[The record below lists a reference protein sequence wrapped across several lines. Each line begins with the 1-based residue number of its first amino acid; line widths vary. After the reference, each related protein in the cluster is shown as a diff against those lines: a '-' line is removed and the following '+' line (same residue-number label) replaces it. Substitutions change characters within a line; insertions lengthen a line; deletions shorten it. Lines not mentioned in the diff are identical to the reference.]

1 MLLTEEYGVIPM
13 PGRSIMG
20 TMKTVRISVRTLI
33 EFILRS
39 GDIDNRTESGPD
51 PEAMLAGGRIHR
63 KIQRSMPASYKAEV
77 PLKASFEDGDLV
89 LLVEGR
95 ADGID
100 RSDGTVM
107 VDEIKGVYADV
118 LRFTEA
124 KPLHLAQAYCYAYM
138 LSKEE
143 DLSEVVCQVTYCNLE
158 TEEIRRFRTVMTA
171 EALDAWM
178 KDLTGKYFRWAHFQ
192 ADHREKRNR
201 SVAALDFPY
210 PYRPGQK
217 RIAVD
222 VFRSIRRSR
231 NLFVQAPTGV
241 GKTLS
246 VLYPA
251 VKAMAE
257 ELTERIFYLTAK
269 TVTAAVAEENLK
281 VLCDGGLDLLS
292 CTIRA
297 KEKLC
302 PNEVFECNPELCPYA
317 KGHFDRVNDAV
328 FSLLTEGGLFSAER
342 LLQAAENAG
351 VCPYEFSLDVSVWCD
366 AVIADYNYAFDPR
379 VRLRRYFA
387 ENSGG
392 NYIFLVDEAHNLPD
406 RASEMYSASLV
417 KEDVLALKKLA
428 AGIDGRAAKAL
439 ERLNRAM
446 LSVRR
451 NLGDYPEVGRGILSG
466 TAAALPDINFLIEP
480 LTASYFELSRLLEE
494 RKDFPDRKEILNGF
508 FEIRTFLETAE
519 QADEGYRIYARYD
532 ADGFRV
538 RLLCVDPSARLKTCL
553 ESARTAVF
561 FSGTLLPVQYYKE
574 MLTGD
579 PEEYAIYTESPFD
592 PSNRLLLAA
601 ADVSSRY
608 TRRTEAE
615 FLRIAEYLRITVS
628 ARKGNY
634 LAFFPSYDYLGK
646 VRDVLRI
653 PGTEILVQEKE
664 MDEDRRK
671 AFLSVFA
678 RADGESRLGLCVLGG
693 AFSEGIDLAEDRLI
707 GCIVIG
713 TGLPAIN
720 PESEL
725 VREYFDAAGKDGFD
739 YAYRYPGMNKVRQA
753 AGRLIRSDRDRGVI
767 LLLDDRFL
775 ASRSRALFPLEWADL
790 RRTDLS
796 RLEDEL
802 RSFWENVSTH

>member
-1 MLLTEEYGVIPM
+1 
-13 PGRSIMG
+13 
-20 TMKTVRISVRTLI
+20 MKTVRISVRALI

-63 KIQRSMPASYKAEV
+63 KIQRSMPSTYRAEV
-77 PLKASFEDGDLV
+77 PLKTTFEDGDLQLV
-89 LLVEGR
+89 VEGR

-100 RSDGTVM
+100 RRDGMVL

-118 LRFTEA
+118 TRFTEA
-124 KPLHLAQAYCYAYM
+124 KPLHLAQAYCYACM
-138 LSKEE
+138 LAREE
-143 DLSEVVCQVTYCNLE
+143 GLSGVTCQITYCDLD
-158 TEEIRRFRTVMTA
+158 TEEIRRFQTVRTA
-171 EALDAWM
+171 EELETWM
-178 KDLTGKYFRWAHFQ
+178 TDLAEQYFRWAHFQ
-192 ADHREKRNR
+192 ADHREERNL
-201 SVAALDFPY
+201 SGEALDFPY
-210 PYRPGQK
+210 DYRPGQK

-222 VFRSIRRSR
+222 VFRAVRRSR

-246 VLYPA
+246 VLFPS

-257 ELTERIFYLTAK
+257 GLTERIFYLTAK
-269 TVTAAVAEENLK
+269 TVTASVAEENLQ
-281 VLCDGGLDLLS
+281 VLLSRGLDLLA

-328 FSLLTEGGLFSAER
+328 FELLKEGGLFTAER
-342 LLQAAENAG
+342 LLAAAEKAG
-351 VCPYEFSLDVSVWCD
+351 VCPYEFALDVSVWCD
-366 AVIADYNYAFDPR
+366 TVIADYNYAFDPR
-379 VRLRRYFA
+379 VRLRRYFS
-387 ENSGG
+387 EGTGG
-392 NYIFLVDEAHNLPD
+392 DYIFLVDEAHNLPD

-417 KEDVLALKKLA
+417 KEDVLALKKL
-428 AGIDGRAAKAL
+428 IMKKDGRASRAL
-439 ERLNRAM
+439 GRLNRAM
-446 LSVRR
+446 LSLRR

-466 TAAALPDINFLIEP
+466 TVAELPDINFLMEP
-480 LTASYFELSRLLEE
+480 LTGSYFELSRLLEE
-494 RKDFPDRKEILNGF
+494 QKNFPERKEVLTGF

-519 QADEGYRIYARYD
+519 QAGEGYRIYARFD
-532 ADGFRV
+532 DDGFRI
-538 RLLCVDPSARLKTCL
+538 RLLCVDPSARLKKCL
-553 ESARTAVF
+553 ESARTTVF

-574 MLTGD
+574 MLTGN

-592 PSNRLLLAA
+592 PENRLLLAA
-601 ADVSSRY
+601 SDVSSRY
-608 TRRTEAE
+608 QRRTETE
-615 FLRIAEYLRITVS
+615 FRRIAEYLRITVS
-628 ARKGNY
+628 AKTGNY
-634 LAFFPSYDYLGK
+634 LAFFPSYEFLGK
-646 VRDVLRI
+646 VEKVLRI

-664 MDEDRRK
+664 MDEDQRR

-678 RADGESRLGLCVLGG
+678 KADGNSRLGLCVMGG

-707 GCIVIG
+707 GCIVVG

-725 VREYFDAAGKDGFD
+725 VKEYFDAAGKDGFD

-753 AGRLIRSDRDRGVI
+753 AGRLIRTDRDRGVI

-775 ASRSRALFPLEWADL
+775 TPRSRSLFPLEWADL

-796 RLEDEL
+796 RIEEEL
-802 RSFWENVSTH
+802 NSFWKKC

>member
-1 MLLTEEYGVIPM
+1 
-13 PGRSIMG
+13 
-20 TMKTVRISVRTLI
+20 MKTVRISVRALI

-63 KIQRSMPASYKAEV
+63 KIQRSMPSTYRAEV
-77 PLKASFEDGDLV
+77 PLKTTFEDGDLQLV
-89 LLVEGR
+89 VEGR

-100 RSDGTVM
+100 RRDGMVL

-118 LRFTEA
+118 TRFTEA
-124 KPLHLAQAYCYAYM
+124 KPLHLAQAYCYACM
-138 LSKEE
+138 LAREE
-143 DLSEVVCQVTYCNLE
+143 GLSGVTCQITYCDLD
-158 TEEIRRFRTVMTA
+158 TEEIRRFQTVRTA
-171 EALDAWM
+171 EELETWM
-178 KDLTGKYFRWAHFQ
+178 TDLAEQYFRWAHFQ
-192 ADHREKRNR
+192 ADHREERNR
-201 SVAALDFPY
+201 SGEALDFPY
-210 PYRPGQK
+210 DYRPGQK

-222 VFRSIRRSR
+222 VFRAVRRSR

-246 VLYPA
+246 VLFPS

-257 ELTERIFYLTAK
+257 GLTERIFYLTAK
-269 TVTAAVAEENLK
+269 TVTASVAEENLQ
-281 VLCDGGLDLLS
+281 VLLSRGLDLLA

-328 FSLLTEGGLFSAER
+328 FELLKEGGLFTAER
-342 LLQAAENAG
+342 LLAAAEKAG
-351 VCPYEFSLDVSVWCD
+351 VCPYEFALDVSVWCD
-366 AVIADYNYAFDPR
+366 TVIADYNYAFDPR
-379 VRLRRYFA
+379 VRLRRYFS
-387 ENSGG
+387 EGTGG
-392 NYIFLVDEAHNLPD
+392 DYIFLVDEAHNLPD

-417 KEDVLALKKLA
+417 KEDVLALKKL
-428 AGIDGRAAKAL
+428 IMKKDGRASRAL
-439 ERLNRAM
+439 DRLNRAM
-446 LSVRR
+446 LSLRR

-466 TAAALPDINFLIEP
+466 TVAELPDINFLMEP
-480 LTASYFELSRLLEE
+480 LTGSYFELNRLLEE
-494 RKDFPDRKEILNGF
+494 QKNFPERKEVLTGF

-519 QADEGYRIYARYD
+519 QAGEGYRIYARFD
-532 ADGFRV
+532 DDGFRI
-538 RLLCVDPSARLKTCL
+538 RLLCVDPSARLKKCL
-553 ESARTAVF
+553 VSARTTVF

-592 PSNRLLLAA
+592 PENRLLLAA
-601 ADVSSRY
+601 SDVSSRY
-608 TRRTEAE
+608 QRRTETE
-615 FLRIAEYLRITVS
+615 FRRIAEYLRITVS
-628 ARKGNY
+628 AKTGNY
-634 LAFFPSYDYLGK
+634 LAFFPSYEFLGK
-646 VRDVLRI
+646 VEKVLRI

-664 MDEDRRK
+664 MDEDQRR

-678 RADGESRLGLCVLGG
+678 KADGNSRLGLCVMGG

-707 GCIVIG
+707 GCIVVG

-725 VREYFDAAGKDGFD
+725 VKEYFDAAGKDGFD

-753 AGRLIRSDRDRGVI
+753 AGRLIRTDRDRGVI

-775 ASRSRALFPLEWADL
+775 TPRSRSLFPLEWADL

-796 RLEDEL
+796 RIEEEL
-802 RSFWENVSTH
+802 KSFWKNVSTR

>member
-1 MLLTEEYGVIPM
+1 
-13 PGRSIMG
+13 
-20 TMKTVRISVRTLI
+20 MKTVRISVRALI

-63 KIQRSMPASYKAEV
+63 KIQRSMPSTYRAEV
-77 PLKASFEDGDLV
+77 PLKTTFEDGDLQLV
-89 LLVEGR
+89 VEGR

-100 RSDGTVM
+100 RRDGMVL

-118 LRFTEA
+118 TRFTEA
-124 KPLHLAQAYCYAYM
+124 KPLHLAQAYCYACM
-138 LSKEE
+138 LAREE
-143 DLSEVVCQVTYCNLE
+143 GLSGVTCQITYCDLD
-158 TEEIRRFRTVMTA
+158 TEEIRRFQTVRTA
-171 EALDAWM
+171 EELETWM
-178 KDLTGKYFRWAHFQ
+178 TDLAEQYFRWAHFQ
-192 ADHREKRNR
+192 ADHREERNR
-201 SVAALDFPY
+201 SGEALDFPY
-210 PYRPGQK
+210 DYRPGQK

-222 VFRSIRRSR
+222 VFRAVRRSR

-246 VLYPA
+246 VLFPS

-257 ELTERIFYLTAK
+257 GLTERIFYLTAK
-269 TVTAAVAEENLK
+269 TVTASVAEENLQ
-281 VLCDGGLDLLS
+281 VLLSRGLDLLA
-292 CTIRA
+292 CAIRA

-328 FSLLTEGGLFSAER
+328 FELLKEGGLFTAER
-342 LLQAAENAG
+342 LLAAAEKAG
-351 VCPYEFSLDVSVWCD
+351 VCPYEFALDVSVWCD
-366 AVIADYNYAFDPR
+366 TVIADYNYAFDPR
-379 VRLRRYFA
+379 VRLRRYFS
-387 ENSGG
+387 EGTGG
-392 NYIFLVDEAHNLPD
+392 DYIFLVDEAHNLPD

-417 KEDVLALKKLA
+417 KEDVLALKKL
-428 AGIDGRAAKAL
+428 IMKKDGRASRAL
-439 ERLNRAM
+439 DRLNRAM
-446 LSVRR
+446 LSLRR

-466 TAAALPDINFLIEP
+466 TVAELPDINFLMEP
-480 LTASYFELSRLLEE
+480 LTGSYFELNRLLEE
-494 RKDFPDRKEILNGF
+494 QKNFPERKEVLTGF

-519 QADEGYRIYARYD
+519 QAGEGYRIYARFD
-532 ADGFRV
+532 DDGFRI
-538 RLLCVDPSARLKTCL
+538 RLLCVDPSARLKKCL
-553 ESARTAVF
+553 ESARTTVF

-592 PSNRLLLAA
+592 PENRLLLAA
-601 ADVSSRY
+601 SDVSSRY
-608 TRRTEAE
+608 QRRTETE
-615 FLRIAEYLRITVS
+615 FRRIAEYLRITVS
-628 ARKGNY
+628 AKTGNY
-634 LAFFPSYDYLGK
+634 LAFFPSYEFLGK
-646 VRDVLRI
+646 VEKVLRI

-664 MDEDRRK
+664 MDEDQRR

-678 RADGESRLGLCVLGG
+678 KADGNSRLGLCVMGG

-707 GCIVIG
+707 GCIVVG

-725 VREYFDAAGKDGFD
+725 VKEYFDAAGKDGFD

-753 AGRLIRSDRDRGVI
+753 AGRLIRTDRDRGVI

-775 ASRSRALFPLEWADL
+775 TPRSRSLFPLEWADL

-796 RLEDEL
+796 RIEEEL
-802 RSFWENVSTH
+802 NSFWKNVSTR

>member
-1 MLLTEEYGVIPM
+1 
-13 PGRSIMG
+13 
-20 TMKTVRISVRTLI
+20 MKTVRISVRALI

-63 KIQRSMPASYKAEV
+63 KIQRSMPSTYRAEV
-77 PLKASFEDGDLV
+77 PLKTTFEDGDLQLV
-89 LLVEGR
+89 VEGR

-100 RSDGTVM
+100 RRDGMVL

-118 LRFTEA
+118 TRFTEA
-124 KPLHLAQAYCYAYM
+124 KPLHLAQAYCYACM
-138 LSKEE
+138 LAREE
-143 DLSEVVCQVTYCNLE
+143 GLSGVTCQITYCDLD
-158 TEEIRRFRTVMTA
+158 TEEIRRFQTVRTA
-171 EALDAWM
+171 EELETWM
-178 KDLTGKYFRWAHFQ
+178 TDLAEQYFRWAHFQ
-192 ADHREKRNR
+192 ADHREERNR
-201 SVAALDFPY
+201 SGEALDFPY
-210 PYRPGQK
+210 DYRPGQK

-222 VFRSIRRSR
+222 VFRAVRRSR

-246 VLYPA
+246 VLFPS

-257 ELTERIFYLTAK
+257 GLTERIFYLTAK
-269 TVTAAVAEENLK
+269 TVTASVAEENLQ
-281 VLCDGGLDLLS
+281 VLLSRGLDLLA

-328 FSLLTEGGLFSAER
+328 FELLKEGGLFTAER
-342 LLQAAENAG
+342 LLAAAEKAG
-351 VCPYEFSLDVSVWCD
+351 VCPYEFALDVSVWCD
-366 AVIADYNYAFDPR
+366 TVIADYNYAFDPR
-379 VRLRRYFA
+379 VRLRRYFS
-387 ENSGG
+387 EGTGG
-392 NYIFLVDEAHNLPD
+392 DYIFLVDEAHNLPD

-417 KEDVLALKKLA
+417 KEDVLALKKL
-428 AGIDGRAAKAL
+428 IMKKDGRTSRAL
-439 ERLNRAM
+439 DRLNRAM
-446 LSVRR
+446 LSLRR

-466 TAAALPDINFLIEP
+466 TVAELPDINFLMEP
-480 LTASYFELSRLLEE
+480 LTGSYFELSRLLEE
-494 RKDFPDRKEILNGF
+494 QKNFPERKEVLTGF

-519 QADEGYRIYARYD
+519 QAGEGYRIYARFD
-532 ADGFRV
+532 DDGFRI
-538 RLLCVDPSARLKTCL
+538 RLLCVDPSARLKKCL
-553 ESARTAVF
+553 ESARTTVF

-592 PSNRLLLAA
+592 PENRLLLAA
-601 ADVSSRY
+601 SDVSSRY
-608 TRRTEAE
+608 QRRTETE
-615 FLRIAEYLRITVS
+615 FRRIAEYLRITVS
-628 ARKGNY
+628 AKIGNY
-634 LAFFPSYDYLGK
+634 LAFFPSYEFLGK
-646 VRDVLRI
+646 VEKVLRI

-664 MDEDRRK
+664 MDEDQRR

-678 RADGESRLGLCVLGG
+678 KADGNSRLGLCVMGG

-707 GCIVIG
+707 GCIVVG

-725 VREYFDAAGKDGFD
+725 VKEYFDAAGKDGFD

-753 AGRLIRSDRDRGVI
+753 AGRLIRTDRDRGVI

-775 ASRSRALFPLEWADL
+775 TPRSRSLFPLEWADL

-796 RLEDEL
+796 RIEEEL
-802 RSFWENVSTH
+802 NSFWKNVSTR

>member
-1 MLLTEEYGVIPM
+1 
-13 PGRSIMG
+13 
-20 TMKTVRISVRTLI
+20 MKTVRISVRALI

-63 KIQRSMPASYKAEV
+63 KIQRSMPSTYRAEV
-77 PLKASFEDGDLV
+77 PLKTTFEDGDLQLV
-89 LLVEGR
+89 VEGR

-100 RSDGTVM
+100 RRDGMVL

-118 LRFTEA
+118 TRFTEA
-124 KPLHLAQAYCYAYM
+124 KPLHLAQAYCYACM
-138 LSKEE
+138 LAREE
-143 DLSEVVCQVTYCNLE
+143 GLSGVTCQITYCDLD
-158 TEEIRRFRTVMTA
+158 TEEIRRFQTVRTA
-171 EALDAWM
+171 EELETWM
-178 KDLTGKYFRWAHFQ
+178 TDLAEQYFRWAHFQ
-192 ADHREKRNR
+192 ADHREERNR
-201 SVAALDFPY
+201 SGEALDFPY
-210 PYRPGQK
+210 DYRPGQK

-222 VFRSIRRSR
+222 VFRAVRRSR

-246 VLYPA
+246 VLFPS

-257 ELTERIFYLTAK
+257 GLTERIFYLTAK
-269 TVTAAVAEENLK
+269 TVTASVAEENLQ
-281 VLCDGGLDLLS
+281 VLLSRGLDLLA

-328 FSLLTEGGLFSAER
+328 FELLKEGGLFTAER
-342 LLQAAENAG
+342 LLAAAEKAG
-351 VCPYEFSLDVSVWCD
+351 VCPYEFALDVSVWCD
-366 AVIADYNYAFDPR
+366 TVIADYNYAFDPR
-379 VRLRRYFA
+379 VRLRRYFS
-387 ENSGG
+387 EGTGG
-392 NYIFLVDEAHNLPD
+392 DYIFLVDEAHNLPD

-417 KEDVLALKKLA
+417 KEDVLALKKL
-428 AGIDGRAAKAL
+428 IMKKDGRTSRAL
-439 ERLNRAM
+439 DRLNRAM
-446 LSVRR
+446 LSLRR

-466 TAAALPDINFLIEP
+466 TVAELPDINFLMEP
-480 LTASYFELSRLLEE
+480 LTGSYFELSRLLEE
-494 RKDFPDRKEILNGF
+494 QKNFPERKEVLTGF

-519 QADEGYRIYARYD
+519 QAGEGYRIYARFD
-532 ADGFRV
+532 DDGFRI
-538 RLLCVDPSARLKTCL
+538 RLLCVDPSARLKKCL
-553 ESARTAVF
+553 ESARTTVF

-592 PSNRLLLAA
+592 PENRLLLAA
-601 ADVSSRY
+601 SDVSSRY
-608 TRRTEAE
+608 QRRTETE
-615 FLRIAEYLRITVS
+615 FRRIAEYLRITVS
-628 ARKGNY
+628 AKTGNY
-634 LAFFPSYDYLGK
+634 LAFFPSYEFLGK
-646 VRDVLRI
+646 VEKVLRI

-664 MDEDRRK
+664 MDEDQRR

-678 RADGESRLGLCVLGG
+678 KADGNSRLGLCVMGG

-707 GCIVIG
+707 GCIVVG

-725 VREYFDAAGKDGFD
+725 VKEYFDAAGKDGFD

-753 AGRLIRSDRDRGVI
+753 AGRLIRTDRDRGVI

-775 ASRSRALFPLEWADL
+775 TPRSRSLFPLEWADL

-796 RLEDEL
+796 RIEEEL
-802 RSFWENVSTH
+802 NSFWKNVSTR

>member
-1 MLLTEEYGVIPM
+1 
-13 PGRSIMG
+13 
-20 TMKTVRISVRTLI
+20 MKTVRISVRALI

-63 KIQRSMPASYKAEV
+63 KIQRSMPSTYRAEV
-77 PLKASFEDGDLV
+77 PLKTTFEDGDLQLV
-89 LLVEGR
+89 VEGR

-100 RSDGTVM
+100 RRDGMVL

-118 LRFTEA
+118 TRFTEA
-124 KPLHLAQAYCYAYM
+124 KPLHLAQAYCYACM
-138 LSKEE
+138 LAREE
-143 DLSEVVCQVTYCNLE
+143 GLSGVTCQITYCDLD
-158 TEEIRRFRTVMTA
+158 TEEIRRFQTVRTA
-171 EALDAWM
+171 EELETWM
-178 KDLTGKYFRWAHFQ
+178 TDLAEQYFRWAHFQ
-192 ADHREKRNR
+192 ADHREERNR
-201 SVAALDFPY
+201 SGEALDFPY
-210 PYRPGQK
+210 DYRQGQK

-222 VFRSIRRSR
+222 VFRAVRRSR

-246 VLYPA
+246 VLFPS

-257 ELTERIFYLTAK
+257 GLTERIFYLTAK
-269 TVTAAVAEENLK
+269 TVTASVAEENLQ
-281 VLCDGGLDLLS
+281 VLLSRGLDLLA

-328 FSLLTEGGLFSAER
+328 FELLKEGGLFTAER
-342 LLQAAENAG
+342 LLAAAEKAG
-351 VCPYEFSLDVSVWCD
+351 VCPYEFALDVSVWCD
-366 AVIADYNYAFDPR
+366 TVIADYNYAFDPR
-379 VRLRRYFA
+379 VRLRRYFS
-387 ENSGG
+387 EGTGG
-392 NYIFLVDEAHNLPD
+392 DYIFLVDEAHNLPD

-417 KEDVLALKKLA
+417 KEDVLALKKL
-428 AGIDGRAAKAL
+428 IMKKDGRASRAL
-439 ERLNRAM
+439 DRLNRAM
-446 LSVRR
+446 LSLRR

-466 TAAALPDINFLIEP
+466 TVAELPDINFLMEP
-480 LTASYFELSRLLEE
+480 LTGSYFELSRLLEE
-494 RKDFPDRKEILNGF
+494 QKNFPERKEVLTGF

-519 QADEGYRIYARYD
+519 QAGEGYRIYARFD
-532 ADGFRV
+532 DDGFRI
-538 RLLCVDPSARLKTCL
+538 RLLCVDPSARLKKCL
-553 ESARTAVF
+553 ESARTTVF

-574 MLTGD
+574 MLTGN

-592 PSNRLLLAA
+592 PENRLLLAA
-601 ADVSSRY
+601 SDVSSRY
-608 TRRTEAE
+608 QRRTETE
-615 FLRIAEYLRITVS
+615 FRRIAEYLRITVS
-628 ARKGNY
+628 AKTGNY
-634 LAFFPSYDYLGK
+634 LAFFPSYEFLGK
-646 VRDVLRI
+646 VEKVLRI

-664 MDEDRRK
+664 MDEDQRR

-678 RADGESRLGLCVLGG
+678 KADGNSRLGLCVMGG

-707 GCIVIG
+707 GCIVVG

-725 VREYFDAAGKDGFD
+725 VKEYFDAAGKDGFD

-753 AGRLIRSDRDRGVI
+753 AGRLIRTDRDRGVI

-775 ASRSRALFPLEWADL
+775 TPRSRSLFPLEWADL

-796 RLEDEL
+796 RIEEEL
-802 RSFWENVSTH
+802 NSFWKKC

>member
-1 MLLTEEYGVIPM
+1 
-13 PGRSIMG
+13 
-20 TMKTVRISVRTLI
+20 MKTVRISVRALI

-63 KIQRSMPASYKAEV
+63 KIQRSMPSTYRAEV
-77 PLKASFEDGDLV
+77 PLKTAFEDGDLQLV
-89 LLVEGR
+89 VEGR

-100 RSDGTVM
+100 RRDGMVL

-118 LRFTEA
+118 TRFTEA
-124 KPLHLAQAYCYAYM
+124 KPLHLAQAYCYACM
-138 LSKEE
+138 LAREE
-143 DLSEVVCQVTYCNLE
+143 GLSGVTCQITYCDLD
-158 TEEIRRFRTVMTA
+158 TEEIRRFQTVRTA
-171 EALDAWM
+171 EELETWM
-178 KDLTGKYFRWAHFQ
+178 TDLAEQYFRWAHFQ
-192 ADHREKRNR
+192 ADHREERNR
-201 SVAALDFPY
+201 SGEALDFPY
-210 PYRPGQK
+210 DYRPGQK

-222 VFRSIRRSR
+222 VFRAVRRSR

-246 VLYPA
+246 VLFPS

-257 ELTERIFYLTAK
+257 GLTERIFYLTAK
-269 TVTAAVAEENLK
+269 TVTASVAEENLQ
-281 VLCDGGLDLLS
+281 VLLNRGLDLLA

-328 FSLLTEGGLFSAER
+328 FELLKEGGLFTAER
-342 LLQAAENAG
+342 LLAAAEKAG
-351 VCPYEFSLDVSVWCD
+351 VCPYEFALDVSVWCD
-366 AVIADYNYAFDPR
+366 TVIADYNYAFDPR
-379 VRLRRYFA
+379 VRLRRYFS
-387 ENSGG
+387 EGTGG
-392 NYIFLVDEAHNLPD
+392 DYIFLVDEAHNLPD

-417 KEDVLALKKLA
+417 KEDVLALKKL
-428 AGIDGRAAKAL
+428 IMKKDGRTSRAL
-439 ERLNRAM
+439 DRLNRAM
-446 LSVRR
+446 LSLRR

-466 TAAALPDINFLIEP
+466 TVAELPDINFLMEP
-480 LTASYFELSRLLEE
+480 LTGSYFELSRLLEE
-494 RKDFPDRKEILNGF
+494 QKNFPERKEVLTGF

-519 QADEGYRIYARYD
+519 QAGEGYRIYARFD
-532 ADGFRV
+532 DDGFRI
-538 RLLCVDPSARLKTCL
+538 RLLCVEPSARLKKCL
-553 ESARTAVF
+553 ESARTTVF

-592 PSNRLLLAA
+592 PENRLLLAA
-601 ADVSSRY
+601 SDVSSRY
-608 TRRTEAE
+608 QRRTETE
-615 FLRIAEYLRITVS
+615 FRRIAEYLRITVS
-628 ARKGNY
+628 AKTGNY
-634 LAFFPSYDYLGK
+634 LAFFPSYEFLGK
-646 VRDVLRI
+646 VEKVLRI

-664 MDEDRRK
+664 MDEDQRR

-678 RADGESRLGLCVLGG
+678 KADGNSRLGLCVMGG

-707 GCIVIG
+707 GCIVVG

-725 VREYFDAAGKDGFD
+725 VKEYFDAAGKDGFD

-753 AGRLIRSDRDRGVI
+753 AGRLIRTDRDRGVI

-775 ASRSRALFPLEWADL
+775 TPRSRSLFPLEWADL

-796 RLEDEL
+796 RIEEEL
-802 RSFWENVSTH
+802 NSFWKNVSTR

>member
-1 MLLTEEYGVIPM
+1 
-13 PGRSIMG
+13 
-20 TMKTVRISVRTLI
+20 MKTVRISVRALI

-63 KIQRSMPASYKAEV
+63 KIQRSMPSTYRAEV
-77 PLKASFEDGDLV
+77 PLKTTFEDGDLQLV
-89 LLVEGR
+89 VEGR

-100 RSDGTVM
+100 RRDGMVL

-118 LRFTEA
+118 TRFTEA
-124 KPLHLAQAYCYAYM
+124 KPLHLAQAYCYACM
-138 LSKEE
+138 LAREE
-143 DLSEVVCQVTYCNLE
+143 GLSGVTCQITYCDLD
-158 TEEIRRFRTVMTA
+158 TEEIRRFQTVRTA
-171 EALDAWM
+171 EELETWM
-178 KDLTGKYFRWAHFQ
+178 TDLAEQYFRWAHFQ
-192 ADHREKRNR
+192 ADHREERNR
-201 SVAALDFPY
+201 SGEALDFPY
-210 PYRPGQK
+210 DYRQGQK

-222 VFRSIRRSR
+222 VFRAVRRSR

-246 VLYPA
+246 VLFPS

-257 ELTERIFYLTAK
+257 GLTERIFYLTAK
-269 TVTAAVAEENLK
+269 TVTASVAEENLQ
-281 VLCDGGLDLLS
+281 VLLSRGLDLLA

-328 FSLLTEGGLFSAER
+328 FELLKEGGLFTAER
-342 LLQAAENAG
+342 LLAAAEKAG
-351 VCPYEFSLDVSVWCD
+351 VCPYEFALDVSVWCD
-366 AVIADYNYAFDPR
+366 TVIADYNYAFDPR
-379 VRLRRYFA
+379 VRLRRYFS
-387 ENSGG
+387 EGTGG
-392 NYIFLVDEAHNLPD
+392 DYIFLVDEAHNLPD
-406 RASEMYSASLV
+406 RASEMYSASLL
-417 KEDVLALKKLA
+417 KEDVLALKKL
-428 AGIDGRAAKAL
+428 IMKKDGRASRAL
-439 ERLNRAM
+439 GRLNRAM
-446 LSVRR
+446 LSLRR

-466 TAAALPDINFLIEP
+466 TVAELPDINFLMEP
-480 LTASYFELSRLLEE
+480 LTGSYFELSRLLEE
-494 RKDFPDRKEILNGF
+494 QKNFPERKEVLTGF

-519 QADEGYRIYARYD
+519 QAGEGYRIYARFD
-532 ADGFRV
+532 DDGFRI
-538 RLLCVDPSARLKTCL
+538 RLLCVDPSARLKKCL
-553 ESARTAVF
+553 ESARTTVF

-592 PSNRLLLAA
+592 PENRLLLAA
-601 ADVSSRY
+601 SDVSSRY
-608 TRRTEAE
+608 QRRTETE
-615 FLRIAEYLRITVS
+615 FRRIAEYLRITVS
-628 ARKGNY
+628 AKTGNY
-634 LAFFPSYDYLGK
+634 LAFFPSYEFLGK
-646 VRDVLRI
+646 VEKVLRI

-664 MDEDRRK
+664 MDEDQRR

-678 RADGESRLGLCVLGG
+678 KADGNSRLGLCVMGG

-707 GCIVIG
+707 GCIVVG

-725 VREYFDAAGKDGFD
+725 VKEYFDAAGKDGFD

-753 AGRLIRSDRDRGVI
+753 AGRLIRTDRDRGVI

-775 ASRSRALFPLEWADL
+775 TPRSRSLFPLEWADL

-796 RLEDEL
+796 RIEEEL
-802 RSFWENVSTH
+802 NSFWKNVSTR

>member
-1 MLLTEEYGVIPM
+1 
-13 PGRSIMG
+13 
-20 TMKTVRISVRTLI
+20 MKTVRISVRALI

-63 KIQRSMPASYKAEV
+63 KIQRSMPSTYRAEV
-77 PLKASFEDGDLV
+77 PLKTAFEDGDLQLV
-89 LLVEGR
+89 VEGR

-100 RSDGTVM
+100 RRDGMVL

-118 LRFTEA
+118 TRFTEA
-124 KPLHLAQAYCYAYM
+124 KPLHLAQAYCYACM
-138 LSKEE
+138 LAREE
-143 DLSEVVCQVTYCNLE
+143 GLSGVTCQITYCDLD
-158 TEEIRRFRTVMTA
+158 TEEIRRFQTVRTA
-171 EALDAWM
+171 EELETWM
-178 KDLTGKYFRWAHFQ
+178 TDLAEQYFRWAHFQ
-192 ADHREKRNR
+192 ADHREERNR
-201 SVAALDFPY
+201 SGEALDFPY
-210 PYRPGQK
+210 DYRPGQK

-222 VFRSIRRSR
+222 VFRAVRRSR

-246 VLYPA
+246 VLFPS

-257 ELTERIFYLTAK
+257 GLTERIFYLTAK
-269 TVTAAVAEENLK
+269 TVTASVAEENLQ
-281 VLCDGGLDLLS
+281 VLLSRGLDLLA

-328 FSLLTEGGLFSAER
+328 FELLKEGGLFTAER
-342 LLQAAENAG
+342 LLAAAEKAG
-351 VCPYEFSLDVSVWCD
+351 VCPYEFALDVSVWCD
-366 AVIADYNYAFDPR
+366 TVIADYNYAFDPR
-379 VRLRRYFA
+379 VRLRRYFS
-387 ENSGG
+387 EGTGG
-392 NYIFLVDEAHNLPD
+392 DYIFLVDEAHNLPD

-417 KEDVLALKKLA
+417 KEDVLALKKL
-428 AGIDGRAAKAL
+428 IMKKDGRASRAL
-439 ERLNRAM
+439 DRLNRAM
-446 LSVRR
+446 LSLRR

-466 TAAALPDINFLIEP
+466 TVAELPDINFLMEP
-480 LTASYFELSRLLEE
+480 LTGSYFELSRLLEE
-494 RKDFPDRKEILNGF
+494 QKNFPERKEILTGF

-519 QADEGYRIYARYD
+519 QAGEGYRIYARFD
-532 ADGFRV
+532 DDGFRI
-538 RLLCVDPSARLKTCL
+538 RLLCVDPSARLKKCL
-553 ESARTAVF
+553 ESARTTVF

-592 PSNRLLLAA
+592 PENRLLLAA
-601 ADVSSRY
+601 SDVSSRY
-608 TRRTEAE
+608 QRRTETE
-615 FLRIAEYLRITVS
+615 FRRIAEYLRITVS
-628 ARKGNY
+628 AKTGNY
-634 LAFFPSYDYLGK
+634 LAFFPSYEFLGK
-646 VRDVLRI
+646 VEKVLRI

-664 MDEDRRK
+664 MDEDQRR

-678 RADGESRLGLCVLGG
+678 KADGNSRLGLCVMGG

-707 GCIVIG
+707 GCIVVG

-725 VREYFDAAGKDGFD
+725 VKEYFDAAGKDGFD

-753 AGRLIRSDRDRGVI
+753 AGRLIRTDRDRGVI

-775 ASRSRALFPLEWADL
+775 TPRSRSLFPLEWADL

-796 RLEDEL
+796 RIEEEL
-802 RSFWENVSTH
+802 NSFWKNVSTR

>member
-1 MLLTEEYGVIPM
+1 
-13 PGRSIMG
+13 
-20 TMKTVRISVRTLI
+20 MKTVRISVRALI

-63 KIQRSMPASYKAEV
+63 KIQRSMPSTYRAEV
-77 PLKASFEDGDLV
+77 PLKTTFEDGDLQLV
-89 LLVEGR
+89 VEGR

-100 RSDGTVM
+100 RRDGMVL

-118 LRFTEA
+118 TRFTEA
-124 KPLHLAQAYCYAYM
+124 KPLHLAQAYCYACM
-138 LSKEE
+138 LAREE
-143 DLSEVVCQVTYCNLE
+143 GLSGVTCQITYCDLD
-158 TEEIRRFRTVMTA
+158 TEEIRRFQTVRTA
-171 EALDAWM
+171 EELETWM
-178 KDLTGKYFRWAHFQ
+178 TDLAEQYFRWAHFQ
-192 ADHREKRNR
+192 ADHREERNR
-201 SVAALDFPY
+201 SGEALDFPY
-210 PYRPGQK
+210 DYRQGQK

-222 VFRSIRRSR
+222 VFRAVRRSR

-246 VLYPA
+246 VLFPS

-257 ELTERIFYLTAK
+257 GLTERIFYLTAK
-269 TVTAAVAEENLK
+269 TVTASVAEENLQ
-281 VLCDGGLDLLS
+281 VLLNRGLDLLA

-328 FSLLTEGGLFSAER
+328 FELLKEGGLFTAER
-342 LLQAAENAG
+342 LLAAAEKAG
-351 VCPYEFSLDVSVWCD
+351 VCPYEFALDVSVWCD
-366 AVIADYNYAFDPR
+366 TVIADYNYAFDPR
-379 VRLRRYFA
+379 VRLRRYFS
-387 ENSGG
+387 EGTGG
-392 NYIFLVDEAHNLPD
+392 DYIFLVDEAHNLPD

-417 KEDVLALKKLA
+417 KEDVLALKKL
-428 AGIDGRAAKAL
+428 IMKKDGRASRAL
-439 ERLNRAM
+439 DRLNRAM
-446 LSVRR
+446 LSLRR

-466 TAAALPDINFLIEP
+466 TVAELPDINFLMEP
-480 LTASYFELSRLLEE
+480 LTGSYFELSRLLEE
-494 RKDFPDRKEILNGF
+494 QKNFPERKEVLTGF

-519 QADEGYRIYARYD
+519 QAGEGYRIYARFD
-532 ADGFRV
+532 DDGFRI
-538 RLLCVDPSARLKTCL
+538 RLLCVDPSARLKKCL
-553 ESARTAVF
+553 ESARTTVF

-574 MLTGD
+574 MLTGN

-592 PSNRLLLAA
+592 PENRLLLAA
-601 ADVSSRY
+601 SDVSSRY
-608 TRRTEAE
+608 QRRTETE
-615 FLRIAEYLRITVS
+615 FRRIAEYLRITVS
-628 ARKGNY
+628 AKTGNY
-634 LAFFPSYDYLGK
+634 LAFFPSYEFLGK
-646 VRDVLRI
+646 VEKVLRI

-664 MDEDRRK
+664 MDEDQRR

-678 RADGESRLGLCVLGG
+678 KADGNSRLGLCVMGG

-707 GCIVIG
+707 GCIVVG

-725 VREYFDAAGKDGFD
+725 VKEYFDAAGKDGFD

-753 AGRLIRSDRDRGVI
+753 AGRLIRTDRDRGVI

-775 ASRSRALFPLEWADL
+775 TPRSRSLFPLEWADL

-796 RLEDEL
+796 RIEEEL
-802 RSFWENVSTH
+802 NSFWKKC

>member
-1 MLLTEEYGVIPM
+1 
-13 PGRSIMG
+13 
-20 TMKTVRISVRTLI
+20 MKTVRISVRALI

-63 KIQRSMPASYKAEV
+63 KIQRSMPSTYRAEV
-77 PLKASFEDGDLV
+77 PLKTAFEDGDLQLV
-89 LLVEGR
+89 VEGR

-100 RSDGTVM
+100 RRDGMVL

-118 LRFTEA
+118 TRFTEA
-124 KPLHLAQAYCYAYM
+124 KPLHLAQAYCYACM
-138 LSKEE
+138 LAREE
-143 DLSEVVCQVTYCNLE
+143 GLSGVTCQITYCDLD
-158 TEEIRRFRTVMTA
+158 TEEIRRFQTVRTA
-171 EALDAWM
+171 EELETWM
-178 KDLTGKYFRWAHFQ
+178 TDLAEQYFRWAHFQ
-192 ADHREKRNR
+192 ADHREERNR
-201 SVAALDFPY
+201 SGEALDFPY
-210 PYRPGQK
+210 DYRPGQK

-222 VFRSIRRSR
+222 VFRAVRRSR

-246 VLYPA
+246 VLFPS

-257 ELTERIFYLTAK
+257 GLTERIFYLTAK
-269 TVTAAVAEENLK
+269 TVTASVAEENLQ
-281 VLCDGGLDLLS
+281 VLLSRGLDLLA

-328 FSLLTEGGLFSAER
+328 FELLKEGGLFTAER
-342 LLQAAENAG
+342 LLAAAEKAG
-351 VCPYEFSLDVSVWCD
+351 VCPYEFALDVSVWCD
-366 AVIADYNYAFDPR
+366 TVIADYNYAFDPR
-379 VRLRRYFA
+379 VRLRRYFS
-387 ENSGG
+387 EGTGG
-392 NYIFLVDEAHNLPD
+392 DYIFLVDEAHNLPD

-417 KEDVLALKKLA
+417 KEDVLALKKL
-428 AGIDGRAAKAL
+428 IMKKDGRASRAL
-439 ERLNRAM
+439 DRLNRAM
-446 LSVRR
+446 LSLRR

-466 TAAALPDINFLIEP
+466 TVAELPDINFLMEP
-480 LTASYFELSRLLEE
+480 LTGSYFELSRLLEE
-494 RKDFPDRKEILNGF
+494 QKNFPERKEVLTGF

-519 QADEGYRIYARYD
+519 QAGEGYRIYARFD
-532 ADGFRV
+532 DDGFRI
-538 RLLCVDPSARLKTCL
+538 RLLCVDPSARLKKCL
-553 ESARTAVF
+553 ESARTTVF

-592 PSNRLLLAA
+592 PENRLLLAA
-601 ADVSSRY
+601 SDVSSRY
-608 TRRTEAE
+608 QRRTETE
-615 FLRIAEYLRITVS
+615 FRRIAEYLRITVS
-628 ARKGNY
+628 AKIGNY
-634 LAFFPSYDYLGK
+634 LAFFPSYEFLGK
-646 VRDVLRI
+646 VEKVLRI

-664 MDEDRRK
+664 MDEDQRR

-678 RADGESRLGLCVLGG
+678 KADGNSRLGLCVMGG

-707 GCIVIG
+707 GCIVVG

-725 VREYFDAAGKDGFD
+725 VKEYFDAAGKDGFD

-753 AGRLIRSDRDRGVI
+753 AGRLIRTDRDRGVI

-775 ASRSRALFPLEWADL
+775 TPRSRSLFPLEWADL

-796 RLEDEL
+796 RIEEEL
-802 RSFWENVSTH
+802 NSFWKNVSTR